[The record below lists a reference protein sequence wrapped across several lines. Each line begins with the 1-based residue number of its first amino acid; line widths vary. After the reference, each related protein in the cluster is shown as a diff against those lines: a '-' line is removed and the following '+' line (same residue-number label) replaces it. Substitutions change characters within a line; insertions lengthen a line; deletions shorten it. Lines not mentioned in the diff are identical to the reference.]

1 MTKHKKS
8 QNNSRK
14 NPITKESVH
23 IQFLAD
29 PMEGKDI
36 YLLGCVTFFQTSRY
50 QAILKATVFGVLA
63 ETANRSE
70 SGQLQFWSDPFE
82 ILNLRSSNTPET
94 VAFNIP

>member
-1 MTKHKKS
+1 MTKHKKAKTI
-8 QNNSRK
+8 REK

-50 QAILKATVFGVLA
+50 QAILKATISGVL
-63 ETANRSE
+63 ENLNFKISE
-70 SGQLQFWSDPFE
+70 GSVQ
-82 ILNLRSSNTPET
+82 N
-94 VAFNIP
+94 